1 MALRTDWLQTK
12 LRAGEEVIHSTRLHG
27 YYLFIPVVFL
37 TVGFLDIWWFLIPG
51 VLLMGY
57 YLYHFFSNHFVIT
70 NQRVMFKKGLF
81 YIRVK
86 EFELE
91 NITGINSTQNIADRI
106 FGSGSLL
113 LIGKNF
119 PTEKIPNVSKPDVFR
134 DAVRS
139 QL

>member
-1 MALRTDWLQTK
+1 MALRSDWLQPK
-12 LRAGEEVIHSTRLHG
+12 LRAGEEVIHSTRLHT
-27 YYLFIPVVFL
+27 YYLYLPIVL
-37 TVGFLDIWWFLIPG
+37 IIVGLIDLFWFLIPG

-57 YLYHFFSNHFVIT
+57 YLYQFISNHFVIT
-70 NQRVMFKKGLF
+70 NQRVMFKRGLF
-81 YIRVK
+81 YFRIK

-91 NITGINSTQNIADRI
+91 NITDISCTQNFADRL
-106 FGSGSLL
+106 FHSGSIL

-119 PTEKIPNVSKPDVFR
+119 PTEKIPNVSKPNVFR